1 MSQSFLFTGI
11 HDGKFLSDD
20 DFSLLLYSGDRKGC
34 DYPFTPAFM
43 SSWIMGN
50 LAWSC
55 TVPPFSIM
63 NNIDKTWWSKWVEL
77 MTKDVACTFDTQ
89 CCGYLNQVCIFMVYK
104 VDKVCLTCR
113 ALHNWLLEID
123 GLSGEWKSGV
133 PVSDW
138 VGKMGSL
145 DFDGLCPSISNAIA
159 RMSPNLEPH
168 NYDLWGVGPGEDIV
182 LG

>member
-11 HDGKFLSDD
+11 RDRKFLSDD

-55 TVPPFSIM
+55 TVPPFLIM
-63 NNIDKTWWSKWVEL
+63 NNIDKTQWSKWVEL

-89 CCGYLNQVCIFMVYK
+89 RCGYVNQSRQSL
-104 VDKVCLTCR
+104 VDMPCFTQLAFGDRWIKRRV
-113 ALHNWLLEID
+113 E
-123 GLSGEWKSGV
+123 EWS
-133 PVSDW
+133 
-138 VGKMGSL
+138 
-145 DFDGLCPSISNAIA
+145 PS
-159 RMSPNLEPH
+159 E
-168 NYDLWGVGPGEDIV
+168 
-182 LG
+182 